1 MTPGPDSGFTGLHTA
16 RLVIRRL
23 GLADAE
29 TFAAYR
35 SDPEVARYQGWDA
48 PYPVE
53 QAIAFISGLA
63 DPGTPGEWSQL
74 AVTAAGR
81 LVGDVAL
88 YTDTDPRLGK
98 IGFTL
103 ARDAQGLGYATEA
116 VRAVLDYAFGRGA
129 HRISADCDTRNAA
142 SVGLLERVGMRRE
155 GHLRASAW
163 WKDEWTD
170 EYLYAV
176 LADEWP
182 TSRTAQP
189 SGPPL

>member
-1 MTPGPDSGFTGLHTA
+1 MTQGPDASFTELRTP
-16 RLVIRRL
+16 RLVIRRFT
-23 GLADAE
+23 LADAE
-29 TFAAYR
+29 AFSAYR

-48 PYPVE
+48 PYDVG

-63 DPGTPGEWSQL
+63 DPCTPGEWYQL
-74 AVTAAGR
+74 AVTADGR

-88 YTDTDPRLGK
+88 YTDADPRLGR

-103 ARDAQGLGYATEA
+103 ARHAHGHGYATEA
-116 VRAVLDYAFGRGA
+116 VRAILDYAFDRGA
-129 HRISADCDTRNAA
+129 HRIAADCDTRNQR

-163 WKDEWTD
+163 CKGEWTD
-170 EYLYAV
+170 EYLYAI

-182 TSRTAQP
+182 TSRSAQ
-189 SGPPL
+189 SAGPGL